1 MLGLEESRLELESVW
16 SSVNLLNIVTDKL
29 EMDRFAQVN
38 LTQLSSQDSLFSS
51 VVDPPIHA
59 SDRWILIRI
68 RLRILIFSS
77 AYYFLKVHLHY
88 FVKIKSPKEDTKQ

>member
-38 LTQLSSQDSLFSS
+38 LTQLSAHAWSWRACGALSTFSTLSQTSW
-51 VVDPPIHA
+51 
-59 SDRWILIRI
+59 RWTGL
-68 RLRILIFSS
+68 LR
-77 AYYFLKVHLHY
+77 
-88 FVKIKSPKEDTKQ
+88 

>member
-38 LTQLSSQDSLFSS
+38 LNTVEKDFHYFLVL
-51 VVDPPIHA
+51 
-59 SDRWILIRI
+59 WIRDILVQI
-68 RLRILIFSS
+68 RLRGSVPLSNGS
-77 AYYFLKVHLHY
+77 GSDSWYFR
-88 FVKIKSPKEDTKQ
+88 P

>member
-38 LTQLSSQDSLFSS
+38 LTHLTAQDSLFSS
-51 VVDPPIHA
+51 VVDPRIRA
-59 SDRWILIRI
+59 SD
-68 RLRILIFSS
+68 
-77 AYYFLKVHLHY
+77 
-88 FVKIKSPKEDTKQ
+88 

>member
-38 LTQLSSQDSLFSS
+38 ELCQ
-51 VVDPPIHA
+51 PPQHCHRQA
-59 SDRWILIRI
+59 GDGQVCSG
-68 RLRILIFSS
+68 
-77 AYYFLKVHLHY
+77 K
-88 FVKIKSPKEDTKQ
+88 

>member
-38 LTQLSSQDSLFSS
+38 LKQSSSQDFT
-51 VVDPPIHA
+51 
-59 SDRWILIRI
+59 
-68 RLRILIFSS
+68 IF
-77 AYYFLKVHLHY
+77 
-88 FVKIKSPKEDTKQ
+88 